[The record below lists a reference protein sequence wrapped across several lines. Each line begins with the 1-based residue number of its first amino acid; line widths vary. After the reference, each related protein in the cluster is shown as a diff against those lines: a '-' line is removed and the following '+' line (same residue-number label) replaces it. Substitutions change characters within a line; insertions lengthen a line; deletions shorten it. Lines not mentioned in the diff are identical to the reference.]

1 MAIKLNTITTFILSS
16 IYFWSKPSL
25 SNTGLQIPSE
35 MYSTDIDGTY
45 YFKVNLWGHIETP
58 GVYTIASDDDLATL
72 FSVAGGPKEGANL
85 KKLSSIE
92 KFLIR
97 MEKYHILLTFTNS

>member
-1 MAIKLNTITTFILSS
+1 
-16 IYFWSKPSL
+16 
-25 SNTGLQIPSE
+25 
-35 MYSTDIDGTY
+35 MYSPDIDGTY

-72 FSVAGGPKEGANL
+72 FISCWRSKRWSKP

-97 MEKYHILLTFTNS
+97 MEKYHMTINFINS